1 VPFWTQGR
9 SLWVGNRRVA
19 QMAGTAR
26 RNEVLRGEE
35 RRSGDM
41 ISIMLLTQ
49 AVLRSNVAFILD
61 AIITMAGAPRASLHH
76 YSLASQT

>member
-1 VPFWTQGR
+1 
-9 SLWVGNRRVA
+9 
-19 QMAGTAR
+19 
-26 RNEVLRGEE
+26 
-35 RRSGDM
+35 M